1 MVKLSRWSCAFI
13 LALSLSGLALAT
25 PMAKEKDGDAQKV
38 DSGSFGVFMNGR
50 RVGTETFSITQNAN
64 GSVIQSE
71 FKTEGSSGQAT
82 QNSELQ
88 LTGTGEIRRY
98 EWKEQSPG
106 KAQSVVIPNDQY
118 LTQKWSA
125 GPQDKEQEQPYLL
138 PTGTPILD
146 DYFFVHREVLAW
158 RYLALACPQAKADP
172 CQRMQFGTLNP
183 RQHTSASVS
192 MAYLGPETVSK
203 GDTKQKL
210 HKMELKYDGGS
221 WEIWL
226 DEKFKVVRI
235 SIPSEKTEVIR
246 DEVGAPPR

>member
-1 MVKLSRWSCAFI
+1 LSGIA
-13 LALSLSGLALAT
+13 LALPA
-25 PMAKEKDGDAQKV
+25 AKEKEKDKEVDGQKV

-71 FKTEGSSGQAT
+71 FKADGSAGQAV

-106 KAQSVVIPNDQY
+106 KAQSVITPNDQL

-125 GPQDKEQEQPYLL
+125 GPQDKDKSQEQPYLL
-138 PTGTPILD
+138 PTSTSILD

-158 RYLALACPQAKADP
+158 KYLASACKTEKGQVQCPVKQKA
-172 CQRMQFGTLNP
+172 QFGTLNP
-183 RQHTSASVS
+183 RQHSSATAS
-192 MAYLGPETVSK
+192 MEFLGREKVTVGHADKELSK
-203 GDTKQKL
+203 L
-210 HKMELKYDGGS
+210 ELKSETGS
-221 WEIWL
+221 WLIWFD
-226 DEKFKVVRI
+226 DEFKVLRI
-235 SIPSEKTEVIR
+235 SIPSEQTEVTR
-246 DEVGAPPR
+246 D